1 MLRCNEK
8 GQTSPLPAGI
18 KGLVCAFYAR
28 GCWCWTE
35 QIFWEWINFTV
46 FCEFFFG
53 LRNYTVL
60 VEKFHMALL
69 FKVMIKGQVCRRVC
83 WTGKVWEFQS
93 IQGIFSIFELV
104 FYRTWHDSKLRIKGQ
119 VCRSWGVCSTER
131 VWEFQSI
138 QGAFSIFE
146 RVFFI
151 WVIEHGTIIELVSVS
166 FGL

>member
-1 MLRCNEK
+1 M
-8 GQTSPLPAGI
+8 
-18 KGLVCAFYAR
+18 KGLVCALYAR

-35 QIFWEWINFTV
+35 QIFWECINFQVSPVV
-46 FCEFFFG
+46 FWVPKLLSFSCSF
-53 LRNYTVL
+53 YQVD
-60 VEKFHMALL
+60 KFLINGTLL

-93 IQGIFSIFELV
+93 IQGFFSIFELV

-138 QGAFSIFE
+138 QGAFSVFE